1 MALVILTSL
10 VGRAVAQTRAEL
22 DSMHASALNATESE
36 VRGAA
41 WLSLAQVAH
50 YGFPEI
56 AVQAA
61 ERAIEFSS
69 TDDTVLAT
77 MGNALREA
85 DEPRRSVRYLNEALQ
100 QMQGATSTF
109 PEAHLGLARSL
120 VATQQ
125 YQLADSV
132 LSIVKF
138 SPTTSDLFKAQVHT
152 ALGDIRL
159 GQYKEQAALSA
170 YHDARSLLQTLK
182 RHERSEAHLLVW
194 QSESYLNADL
204 LDTALTL
211 AQRAVELF
219 AEINDPVGA
228 ARAERSIGN
237 VYTVI
242 GDYAKAA
249 SHLER
254 ATQLARKAGSRRL
267 ESMALNGLAYNAFL
281 MLEPKVVESYWLKAL
296 ALADSIDSPGTAAR
310 VRIHYGNFFLAPST
324 IEAYGITAEEGF
336 TRARTIIEPAIAHFE
351 TTGDERLRTAALMTL
366 SNIHQYSGDTES
378 SRKVD
383 REVFRIGQRIA
394 DRKMMARSLV
404 STGSSYLVDRNYR
417 RTIRT
422 LDSALVLCTQASM
435 GSTMGSVMYRLS
447 LAHEEL
453 GHYAEALSF
462 MKKRNILLDSLSDET
477 KYRDMGIL
485 EAEHNAAELALADS
499 LEHAS
504 ALRAVEDSRT
514 IAELRAERTQAWMA
528 GIGFLVVIGALGTWL
543 FIRTD
548 RNRRQARYAMR
559 TAQLETK
566 ALRAQMNPHFLFNAL
581 ASINGFI
588 GRNQPDAAKEFV
600 ARFGKLTRAVLENSM
615 HNEVPLEKD
624 LEALELYLQLE
635 QARSGNKFDYQVVV
649 DPAIDR
655 QLTRV
660 PPLVIQPFVENAIWH
675 GVAKL
680 EGRGKIE
687 VHIKEQ
693 GDQLLLHV
701 QDDGVGMRDG
711 TIPVA
716 GAEKTSLGLGITRS
730 RLDLV
735 QQIKGRPAGFRYIEA
750 MRGTHV
756 EVSLPI

>member
-41 WLSLAQVAH
+41 WLSLAHGAQ

-69 TDDTVLAT
+69 RDDMAVAT

-85 DEPRRSVRYLNEALQ
+85 DEPRRSVRSLNEALQ
-100 QMQGATSTF
+100 RMKGATSTF
-109 PEAHLGLARSL
+109 PQAHLSLARSL

-219 AEINDPVGA
+219 AEINDPVGE

-254 ATQLARKAGSRRL
+254 ATQLARKAGSRRM

-281 MLEPKVVESYWLKAL
+281 VLEPKVVESYWLNAL

-324 IEAYGITAEEGF
+324 VETYEITPEEGF
-336 TRARTIIEPAIAHFE
+336 AKARAIIGPAIAHFD
-351 TTGDERLRTAALMTL
+351 TTGNERLRMAAMATL
-366 SNIHQYSGDTES
+366 SNIHNYAGDTDS
-378 SRKVD
+378 CRKLNSAIY
-383 REVFRIGQRIA
+383 RIAERIA
-394 DRKMMARSLV
+394 DRKMMARCLTSD
-404 STGSSYLVDRNYR
+404 GSNYFLEGDFKQAILAFER
-417 RTIRT
+417 
-422 LDSALVLCTQASM
+422 ALALCRSASM
-435 GSTMGSVMYRLS
+435 GSMIGTLMYRLS
-447 LAHEEL
+447 QAHKNL
-453 GHYAEALSF
+453 GNYRVALEY
-462 MKKRNILLDSLSDET
+462 MEQRNVMLDSLSDET

-485 EAEHNAAELALADS
+485 EAEHRAAELALADS
-499 LEHAS
+499 LKHAS

-711 TIPVA
+711 SIPIA